1 MDNSSRIYID
11 NQDIPLHAFK
21 ECVDPADV
29 AHEFEYLRF
38 NGASALAQATFPHRH
53 NFYEILYVTEGAGTH
68 FVDFNTYPIKP
79 NTFFFISPGQVH
91 YWSTTV
97 PLKGEIL
104 VFTNDF
110 LLLAPADY
118 MVMQDLSFFHTVEG
132 SSTLKLNDIDHLEMM
147 LLYQAIAKEFKVDDY
162 RKSSALRAYLH
173 ILLLHIQRIYEVQEI
188 RDDGTQN
195 SIAQKLTRQ
204 FKQLV
209 SKRSSIARPVEEYA
223 TQLGISSKHLH
234 RTVKA
239 TTGYT
244 PGQLIRQEVVLEA
257 KRLFQHTNLTATE
270 IGFRL
275 GFDDASYFGRFFKRE
290 VGLTPGQFRQAS

>member
-1 MDNSSRIYID
+1 MNKPSRIYID
-11 NQDIPLHAFK
+11 NQEIPLHAFK

-29 AHEFEYLRF
+29 AHEVEYLRF
-38 NGASALAQATFPHRH
+38 SGASPLAKATFPHRH
-53 NFYEILYVTEGAGTH
+53 NFYEILYVTEGVGTH
-68 FVDFNTYPIKP
+68 FIDFNAYPIKR

-91 YWSTTV
+91 YWNTTV

-118 MVMQDLSFFHTVEG
+118 MVVQDFSFFHTVEG
-132 SSTLKLNDIDHLEMM
+132 SSSLRLNDNDHLEMM
-147 LLYQAIAKEFKVDDY
+147 LLYEAIAKEFKVDDS
-162 RKSSALRAYLH
+162 RRSSALRAYIH
-173 ILLLHIQRIYEVQEI
+173 ILLVHIQRIYEIQETK
-188 RDDGTQN
+188 DENKKD

-209 SKRSSIARPVEEYA
+209 SKRSSIAHSVEEYA
-223 TQLGISSKHLH
+223 MQLGISGKHLH

-239 TTGYT
+239 TTGNT
-244 PGQLIRQEVVLEA
+244 PGQLIRQEIVLEA
-257 KRLFQHTNLTATE
+257 KRLCQHTNLTATE
-270 IGFRL
+270 IGLRL

-290 VGLTPGQFRQAS
+290 VGLTPGQFKKAS